1 MSLDGST
8 HHHLESVFAKKWTL
22 NLIKYLDLITRKY
35 RGIHS
40 MTPYECNLQYP
51 KPQKLYSFFSEYTAK
66 KNGGSLVG
74 ELRSH
79 RQCSV
84 DKKKKKRIEKW
95 KENGKHTQVK

>member
-1 MSLDGST
+1 
-8 HHHLESVFAKKWTL
+8 
-22 NLIKYLDLITRKY
+22 
-35 RGIHS
+35 